1 MDTRAV
7 GMSKLRGA
15 AGLLVLALT
24 VAGCSSGTQGAGSAQ
39 PASSASGTSASGTSA
54 AVAPTSAPA
63 SSAAALP
70 RPDHV
75 MVVIFENK
83 SSSSVL
89 GSPEAPY
96 LNSLATSGATLT
108 DAHGVAHPSQPNYLA
123 LFSGS
128 TQGVTDD
135 SCPQSFGAPNLGSQ
149 LLAAGR
155 TFTGYSENLPVAG
168 STVCGGGTTYAR
180 KHNPWVDFTSTPPG
194 ANQPLSAMPGDFA
207 ALPTVAL
214 VVPDLCHDM
223 HDCPV
228 ATGDA
233 WAKTNLAAYVS
244 WARTHNSLL
253 VVTFDEDED
262 TAANHIATFL
272 VGPMVKPGPSAQRT
286 DHYGVLRTLED
297 MYGLAPIGSAA
308 GAKPLTG
315 IWTG

>member
-1 MDTRAV
+1 MTRF
-7 GMSKLRGA
+7 RGA
-15 AGLLVLALT
+15 VGLLVLALT
-24 VAGCSSGTQGAGSAQ
+24 VAGCSSGGEGGGSAQ
-39 PASSASGTSASGTSA
+39 ATSSSSSGTSA
-54 AVAPTSAPA
+54 AFARPTTVPP
-63 SSAAALP
+63 SSAAGVLP

-83 SSSSVL
+83 DSGSVL
-89 GSPEAPY
+89 GSSDAPY

-135 SCPQSFGAPNLGSQ
+135 SCPQSFDGPNLAAQ

-155 TFTGYSENLPVAG
+155 TFAGYSENLPGVG
-168 STVCGGGTTYAR
+168 STVCGGATTYAR
-180 KHNPWVDFTSTPPG
+180 KHNPWVDFPALPASV
-194 ANQPLSAMPGDFA
+194 NQPYTALPHDFA
-207 ALPTVAL
+207 QLPTVSF
-214 VVPDLCHDM
+214 VVPNLCHDM
-223 HDCPV
+223 HNCSV

-233 WAKTNLAAYVS
+233 WAKANLAAYVS

-262 TAANHIATFL
+262 TSANHIATFL

-315 IWTG
+315 IWTR